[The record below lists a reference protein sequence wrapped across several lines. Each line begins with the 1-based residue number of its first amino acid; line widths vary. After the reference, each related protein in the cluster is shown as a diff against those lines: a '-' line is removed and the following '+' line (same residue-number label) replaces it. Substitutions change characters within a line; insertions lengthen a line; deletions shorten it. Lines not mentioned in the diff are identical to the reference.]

1 MIRKECWCRSTQ
13 VLGEERQM
21 QLYEFQAK
29 KIFEQ
34 NGISIPRGRMAQT
47 ALEAEGIAE
56 ELGGIVVIK
65 AQVLTGGRGL
75 AGGIRFAQGPEQAH
89 KIAEEVLSTQVKG
102 EQPRA
107 VLVEEKLQAS
117 HELYCGVTYDFRQKS
132 PIVMASFR
140 GGVDIEAVAKENPQ
154 NVARRLLDPF
164 KGFSPFMGREMAA
177 EIGLQGNVA
186 LQYANAMARLW
197 CIFEKHDAELVEAN
211 PLAITGDRLVALDA
225 KLNLDDKS
233 ITRQSDLMRS
243 IQPLPSDQKD
253 SLQHR
258 RSRAR
263 ELGIPTYIE
272 MQGNIGVVADGAGTG
287 MLTLDLV
294 NDFGGR
300 TGVYCEMG
308 GETTAGLMENTMK
321 AVLSVSSTRVV
332 LVNLIGGLNRMD
344 EMAKGIAHYLKKH
357 RTSVPIVVRMSGT
370 MEEEGRG
377 ILSGERIQT
386 HDNLYEA
393 VEEAARLAR

>member
-1 MIRKECWCRSTQ
+1 
-13 VLGEERQM
+13 
-21 QLYEFQAK
+21 
-29 KIFEQ
+29 
-34 NGISIPRGRMAQT
+34 
-47 ALEAEGIAE
+47 
-56 ELGGIVVIK
+56 
-65 AQVLTGGRGL
+65 
-75 AGGIRFAQGPEQAH
+75 
-89 KIAEEVLSTQVKG
+89 
-102 EQPRA
+102 
-107 VLVEEKLQAS
+107 
-117 HELYCGVTYDFRQKS
+117 
-132 PIVMASFR
+132 
-140 GGVDIEAVAKENPQ
+140 
-154 NVARRLLDPF
+154 
-164 KGFSPFMGREMAA
+164 
-177 EIGLQGNVA
+177 
-186 LQYANAMARLW
+186 MARLW

-263 ELGIPTYIE
+263 ELEIPTYIE

-370 MEEEGRG
+370 MEEEGRR